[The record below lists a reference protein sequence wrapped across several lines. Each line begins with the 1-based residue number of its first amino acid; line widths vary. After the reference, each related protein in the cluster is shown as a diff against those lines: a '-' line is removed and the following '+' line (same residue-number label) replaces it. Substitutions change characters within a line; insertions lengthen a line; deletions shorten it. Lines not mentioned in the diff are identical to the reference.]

1 MNELREAFD
10 PVANAFEALQIDYRV
25 GGSVASSRF
34 GVARTT
40 LDIDVVADIRS
51 EHIDDFVARLA
62 ATYYVDA
69 ESIREAIARQRSFN
83 VIHLRTMIKVDV
95 FVLKRRAFDRFAFT
109 RPRAEPIGEDHS
121 RLFTFSSPEDMI
133 LLKLEWSA
141 MARRA
146 RYPAHAARAARPGA
160 LAPLGALTRSG
171 RPPGAR
177 VGRNG
182 AGLTAWKCT
191 QLQ

>member
-10 PVANAFEALQIDYRV
+10 PVADAFEALHIDYRV

-40 LDIDVVADIRS
+40 LDIDVVADIRA
-51 EHIDDFVARLA
+51 EHVENFVARLA

-95 FVLKRRAFDRFAFT
+95 FVLKHRAFDRFAFT

-133 LLKLEWSA
+133 LVKLEWFRAGGGES
-141 MARRA
+141 RRQWQDVLGIL
-146 RYPAHAARAARPGA
+146 RMQRGRLDLEHLRHW
-160 LAPLGALTRSG
+160 APTIAVDDLLERALTE
-171 RPPGAR
+171 
-177 VGRNG
+177 
-182 AGLTAWKCT
+182 TA
-191 QLQ
+191 QD

>member
-51 EHIDDFVARLA
+51 EHIDSFVARLA

-121 RLFTFSSPEDMI
+121 RLFKFLSPEDMI
-133 LLKLEWSA
+133 LLKLEWFRAGGGES
-141 MARRA
+141 RRQWQDVLGILRMQRGRLDLEHLRRWA
-146 RYPAHAARAARPGA
+146 PSLEVDDLLERA
-160 LAPLGALTRSG
+160 LAE
-171 RPPGAR
+171 
-177 VGRNG
+177 
-182 AGLTAWKCT
+182 TA
-191 QLQ
+191 QD